1 MQFDVF
7 ISYSSHDKS
16 VADAACAAL
25 ERAGIRCW
33 IAPRDITPGADWGV
47 AIMDALDTCRA
58 MVLIFS
64 SNANSSPQVRREL
77 ERVVGRGVPIIPVRI
92 EDSTPTK
99 ALAYFMG
106 PVHWL
111 DALTPPL
118 EQHLQRLANSLKT
131 LLAVDER
138 AAAEPG
144 KTASA
149 GAAAM
154 TLQPAAAQV
163 VAADGRP
170 ASIAAALD
178 NAPAISR
185 AMMLAMKGAVLVST
199 AIGAFL
205 TVATVV
211 YRLFSWLPVTAALTF
226 ISYWLVYRNLASQIA
241 TAKIAA
247 LACGLVWA
255 YLAIWNAA
263 VPNVLLVA
271 IEGTAAGCLL
281 SVAVRLAR
289 KK

>member
-16 VADAACAAL
+16 AADAACAAL

-118 EQHLQRLANSLKT
+118 EQHLQRLADSLKT

-149 GAAAM
+149 GATTM
-154 TLQPAAAQV
+154 TPQPAAP
-163 VAADGRP
+163 VAAADAG
-170 ASIAAALD
+170 AANIAAAPD

-185 AMMLAMKGAVLVST
+185 AMMLAMKCAVLLST
-199 AIGAFL
+199 AIGALL
-205 TVATVV
+205 TVATIV
-211 YRLFSWLPVTAALTF
+211 YRLFGWLPVTAALTF

-241 TAKIAA
+241 TAKVAA
-247 LACGLVWA
+247 LGCGLVWA

-263 VPNVLLVA
+263 TPNVQLVA
-271 IEGTAAGCLL
+271 IEGTAASCLL
-281 SVAVRLAR
+281 FVAVQLAR